1 MKSHGPLHGHKW
13 VELII
18 NADDG
23 QLSASRF
30 GMLCMVLMMCCIDI
44 ASLFLILTYRFDKV
58 WFTPLAGMNSA
69 TVGSLA
75 LAYYGSTRRGLV
87 GDLVGRVIGGNN
99 PVIDGPSRQPPP
111 KPAPPQGEGS

>member
-1 MKSHGPLHGHKW
+1 MKGHGPLHGHKW

-44 ASLFLILTYRFDKV
+44 ASLYLILNCKFDKT
-58 WFTPLAGMNSA
+58 WFAPLAVMNSA

-75 LAYYGSTRRGLV
+75 LAYYGSTRRGMV
-87 GDLVGRVIGGNN
+87 GDLVGRVLGGNN
-99 PVIDGPSRQPPP
+99 PIPDGPVRQSPA
-111 KPAPPQGEGS
+111 KPAPSQEVG

>member
-1 MKSHGPLHGHKW
+1 MRGRGPFHGHKW

-30 GMLCMVLMMCCIDI
+30 GMLCMVLMMCCIDV
-44 ASLFLILTYRFDKV
+44 ASLYLILTYKFDKI

-75 LAYYGSTRRGLV
+75 LAYYGSTRRGMV
-87 GDLVGRVIGGNN
+87 GEVVSRALGCNN
-99 PVIDGPSRQPPP
+99 PIPDGPVKQPPA
-111 KPAPPQGEGS
+111 KPAQQGE

>member
-1 MKSHGPLHGHKW
+1 MDLLHGHKW

-30 GMLCMVLMMCCIDI
+30 GILCFVLMMALIDI
-44 ASLFLILTYRFDKV
+44 SSLYLIFTGKFDKT
-58 WFTPLAGMNSA
+58 WFAPLAGMNSA

-75 LAYYGSTRRGLV
+75 LAYYGSTRRGIV
-87 GDLVGRVIGGNN
+87 GEIVGKVLGGEYK
-99 PVIDGPSRQPPP
+99 QPP
-111 KPAPPQGEGS
+111 KRGE

>member
-1 MKSHGPLHGHKW
+1 MKGHGPLHGHKW

-44 ASLFLILTYRFDKV
+44 ASLYLILTCKFGNT
-58 WFTPLAGMNSA
+58 WFAPLAVMNSA

-75 LAYYGSTRRGLV
+75 LAYYGSTRRGMV
-87 GDLVGRVIGGNN
+87 GDLVGRVLGGNN
-99 PVIDGPSRQPPP
+99 PIIDTPIRQPPA
-111 KPAPPQGEGS
+111 KTASPQGE